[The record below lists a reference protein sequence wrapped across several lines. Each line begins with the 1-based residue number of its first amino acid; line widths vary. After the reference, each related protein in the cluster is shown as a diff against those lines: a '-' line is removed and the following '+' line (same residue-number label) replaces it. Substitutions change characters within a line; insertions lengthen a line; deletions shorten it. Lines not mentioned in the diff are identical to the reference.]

1 MTSREFRE
9 RLLRRARRAN
19 TAVDADWIE
28 PLEKYFDLLARWNAK
43 INLTALPLQE
53 PTDATFDRLFIE
65 PLAAARYVAN
75 QSDSWCDLGSGG
87 GSPAIPLKISRP
99 LLKLTMIE
107 AKARKA
113 AFLSEAVR
121 ILALPNAGVINK
133 RFDELTDSDAG
144 LGSYEPGNRPGRSRR
159 PETVQRL
166 GKIVEAWWASA
177 ALSTY
182 AIGPIS
188 ADGFGLRRYSCV
200 DGCAA
205 ELPQHASR
213 ECFTW
218 NKAVDRVIGSPY
230 AQRGDGK

>member
-19 TAVDADWIE
+19 STVNADWIE
-28 PLEKYFDLLARWNAK
+28 PLEKYFDLLARWNAT

-87 GSPAIPLKISRP
+87 GSPAIPLKVSRP

-113 AFLSEAVR
+113 AFLREAVR
-121 ILALPNAGVINK
+121 ILALPNAGVIDK
-133 RFDELTDSDAG
+133 RFDELTDADAG
-144 LGSYEPGNRPGRSRR
+144 LGSYGLVTVRAVRSDRKLFDVSARLLRPGGRLLLFR
-159 PETVQRL
+159 PTDHP
-166 GKIVEAWWASA
+166 IV
-177 ALSTY
+177 
-182 AIGPIS
+182 
-188 ADGFGLRRYSCV
+188 ADGFGYA
-200 DGCAA
+200 D
-205 ELPQHASR
+205 
-213 ECFTW
+213 T
-218 NKAVDRVIGSPY
+218 AVLMDAPRNYLSMLTRMFHVEQSG
-230 AQRGDGK
+230 